1 MTDLIKNSEEEA
13 RQKLKVEVEQSETHD
28 IDALAF
34 CKEHPDK
41 CIKKLRMN
49 KNQFVEVTEHAPKLF
64 SLIGRGVK
72 SE

>member
-1 MTDLIKNSEEEA
+1 M
-13 RQKLKVEVEQSETHD
+13 EQSETHD

-49 KNQFVEVTEHAPKLF
+49 KNYVVEVTEHAPKLF
-64 SLIGRGVK
+64 SLIRRGVK